1 MWTGFSTQRL
11 QTKLLSKNTTWIGF
25 STSDFKQKLLSNSK
39 GKVDRFFPPVI
50 STKLLSNSKDNVDR
64 FFHQRFQTKIT
75 QQFKRERGQVFFS
88 TSDFKQNYSAISRT
102 SGQILPRRDLKQYT
116 QRFQVNVDRFFHTA
130 FSSQKYSAISRTSRQ
145 ILPCRDFKQNT
156 TNHIKRGD
164 LQLVSPTRS

>member
-1 MWTGFSTQRL
+1 M
-11 QTKLLSKNTTWIGF
+11 
-25 STSDFKQKLLSNSK
+25 
-39 GKVDRFFPPVI
+39 DRFFH
-50 STKLLSNSKDNVDR
+50 TATSNKITQQKDNVDR
-64 FFHQRFQTKIT
+64 LFHQRFQTKIT

-102 SGQILPRRDLKQYT
+102 SGQILPCRDLKQYT
-116 QRFQVNVDRFFHTA
+116 QRFQVNMDRFFHTA

-164 LQLVSPTRS
+164 LQLLSPTRS